1 MIPDISPILV
11 PILATELE
19 YGELAYGPNFLLD
32 LKIFS
37 QTNPTKS
44 VSAAYKLIKSIYAET
59 PLPEAHL
66 EPLLSTIDRD
76 ATSDSWDAKD
86 NISELT
92 AATFGEWLVGC
103 CLAEEYFEAENSE
116 AEGAETEDAE
126 TSSTNP
132 YGVHKAAL
140 DQLIRTI
147 QPLLFHDAEPV
158 TLYTLTDSNNENTPY
173 SVYVAIGPTHT
184 LLVVSHWIL

>member
-1 MIPDISPILV
+1 MIPDISPILL

-37 QTNPTKS
+37 PTKPAKS

-76 ATSDSWDAKD
+76 ETSDFWSAKQ
-86 NISELT
+86 NITELT
-92 AATFGEWLVGC
+92 AETFGEWLVGC
-103 CLAEEYFEAENSE
+103 CLAEEYFENEN
-116 AEGAETEDAE
+116 TEI
-126 TSSTNP
+126 NP
-132 YGVHKAAL
+132 YGAHRSAL
-140 DQLIRTI
+140 AQLIQTI
-147 QPLLFHDAEPV
+147 QPLLFSDTKSV

-173 SVYVAIGPTHT
+173 SVRVAIGPTHT
-184 LLVVSHWIL
+184 LLVVSYWIL